1 MQDIFSAYVGP
12 GVRARGL
19 DRRTFADQTDTR
31 PTLLALAGLKDDYN
45 VDGRVLVEDLSPR
58 ALSPALRAHR
68 GQIIRLGRLYKRI
81 LSPTNGFASHTLT
94 ASTKAL
100 RSGNSAGDHRYQRVE
115 AALTR
120 LDTVRDRLA
129 NQIGP
134 ALLGAAFHNRRIQPQ
149 HARSLIRR
157 ARSLLMT
164 ARHLAQ
170 Q

>member
-1 MQDIFSAYVGP
+1 MQNIFSAYVGP

-45 VDGRVLVEDLSPR
+45 VDGRVLVGDLSAR

-68 GQIIRLGRLYKRI
+68 GQIISLGRLYKRI
-81 LSPTNGFASHTLT
+81 LAPTAGFARHTLA
-94 ASTKAL
+94 ASTTAL
-100 RSGNSAGDHRYQRVE
+100 RGGSDGNDHRYQRIE

-129 NQIGP
+129 NRIGP
-134 ALLGAAFHNRRIQPQ
+134 ALLRAAFHNQQIQPQ
-149 HARSLIRR
+149 LARSLMRR
-157 ARSLLMT
+157 ARSLLT
-164 ARHLAQ
+164 AARDLARR
-170 Q
+170 